1 MRKLPSTDC
10 SGGLTLMVCV
20 PNPPHAFWK
29 KPRSTKVGRNWQI
42 SPIKWKCTFKNQLT
56 CSYLYLSFT
65 WTRGSYYFGW
75 NFLLNPP
82 PKIKLLS
89 EWFLQFT
96 EIPLNALTCSTDTLA
111 KQKPDDVPSA
121 QWAELKVILEDP
133 TQTPLDEPCYI
144 FSKSWTVANY
154 PTVWSATWKT
164 IDCQVKDTYL

>member
-111 KQKPDDVPSA
+111 KQKPDDVPYATAAHSLCSVGRTKGHPWRPNPNSPW
-121 QWAELKVILEDP
+121 WAMLH
-133 TQTPLDEPCYI
+133 
-144 FSKSWTVANY
+144 FF
-154 PTVWSATWKT
+154 
-164 IDCQVKDTYL
+164 